1 MATESIGTRVRVLR
15 ESHGMSQERLGAI
28 LGMSETAVKSL
39 ESGKDNNLRANDIK
53 LLCETFREYPGYLL
67 YGNTLDYWNNL
78 FSSSAGDGKEPSG
91 IIDGTSITLMIK
103 KEVENTLGAEGIFL
117 LDSIRQLNE
126 AGQKRAKVLIGDLLK
141 IEEYRIER

>member
-1 MATESIGTRVRVLR
+1 MATESIGTRVRALR
-15 ESHGMSQERLGAI
+15 ESHGMSQEQLGAI
-28 LGMSETAVKSL
+28 LGMSETAVEGL
-39 ESGKDNNLRANDIK
+39 ESGKDHNLRASDIK

-67 YGNTLDYWNNL
+67 YGNTLEYWNNL
-78 FSSSAGDGKEPSG
+78 FSSSAGDGKGPQG

-126 AGQKRAKVLIGDLLK
+126 AGQKRAKALIGDLLK
-141 IEEYRIER
+141 IEDYRK